1 MDAQQNSTPD
11 AAIAPVIEAEAK
23 RLYIELDTI
32 SKEHKQVA
40 RRQRLTGLQFGKAV
54 FELRAGAETCAG
66 GTTFNATLD
75 RLGIPRRTAYRW
87 IKKYELSIGVRP
99 PVPEVAGIPVL
110 GINCDASREEK
121 KRAAKVYRIVQKM
134 TCDIS
139 ILGNG
144 NCLKAQRIAEACED
158 RDQLDR
164 LLCNLRDVHHRIEQ
178 AIPAIEAV
186 LAATPTAEQKA
197 KTWARVRAE
206 ISADSATVN

>member
-121 KRAAKVYRIVQKM
+121 KACGQGVPHCAEDDMRHQHP
-134 TCDIS
+134 
-139 ILGNG
+139 G
-144 NCLKAQRIAEACED
+144 QR
-158 RDQLDR
+158 QLSKGTTHSGG
-164 LLCNLRDVHHRIEQ
+164 L
-178 AIPAIEAV
+178 
-186 LAATPTAEQKA
+186 
-197 KTWARVRAE
+197 
-206 ISADSATVN
+206 